1 MERRRLR
8 SPPPTLASGT
18 DYFLAFFAFFL
29 AADFLALVLVAFFA
43 FGGMFVSFVV
53 VMQLSAA

>member
-1 MERRRLR
+1 MERGGCDR
-8 SPPPTLASGT
+8 PPPTLASGT

-43 FGGMFVSFVV
+43 FGGMFLTFGWLRCS
-53 VMQLSAA
+53 